1 MPDLA
6 SRLVLTGLLILA
18 APPPASSSTA
28 AAGACSG
35 GGVATAPSGPAG
47 DPGAPN
53 PPEAAAPDTP
63 AAPQPGTPATPQ
75 PGTPA
80 TPQPDTPVAPQPDG
94 PAAPQAVTPAAP
106 PRAPAADS
114 AAAPAPTAPTAAPP
128 QASTRQEAPPT
139 PSPPRFSG
147 EIKVIGQSPL
157 EGAGQAGA
165 RAAATVES
173 ATSADIAVM
182 QPLEISDFM
191 ASRLASVMAADT
203 QGNPFE
209 RDLQI
214 RGFTASPVLGTPQGI
229 ALYQDG
235 VRLNEPFGDT
245 IDWDLIPLAAVLRL
259 DLVQGASPM
268 FGLNAEGGV
277 ITLDTKTGLTDPGVQ
292 ANLHGGSFGS
302 RGLDGAAGHRWG
314 GASALV
320 ATDLYDEDG
329 WREHSPTKVGQLFGN
344 LGWAGDR
351 GSVDL
356 SVTGSEARLAGN
368 GATPV
373 QLLAEDPRAVFT
385 FPDATSRSSLLTAL
399 RFGWSPG
406 ATTLLDGNVYGRRI
420 LTSTVNGDASS
431 YDPCALAGNSGLLC
445 IGSGDGEQP
454 VRDQFGQNV
463 PVGTPPLNGAVND
476 TRTRE
481 TAFGGSFQAA
491 FSQDLAGRHNELLA
505 GATTD
510 LADARFAAQSELG
523 ILSADRDTLGDGL
536 VTLDSLVRVDSRLD
550 RTGLFVADTYLPR
563 DDLTVHLAG
572 RFDVAN
578 VHLDDQLG
586 GDLSGRQTF
595 HRFNPSAG
603 LTYALGQNIVVYG
616 RYAESSRPPNPIE
629 LTCSDPTAAC
639 RLPSA
644 FVSDPPLAQ
653 VVTRNFELGARGQL
667 SAGGGGIGGGIGG
680 QPAGLLARAGRV
692 QWSLALY
699 RADSLDD
706 ILFINS
712 GTLIGQGF
720 FANVGRTRR
729 QGLDLDLRGAAGE
742 PVSWFL
748 AFSLTDARF
757 ETPFL
762 AASPDNPFA
771 TNGTIAVARGARL
784 PLIPLY
790 DVKAGFDAGTQRWRA
805 GLEFLYLSPE
815 LLRGDEANLAPP
827 LPGQELVTATG
838 RVVLSKRLALVAR
851 ITNVLDRQLASF
863 GTFGE
868 AGEVLG
874 PGFDNPRFL
883 VPVAP
888 RAYTVGIQLGR

>member
-1 MPDLA
+1 MPGLA
-6 SRLVLTGLLILA
+6 AQLILAGFLILA
-18 APPPASSSTA
+18 AA
-28 AAGACSG
+28 
-35 GGVATAPSGPAG
+35 PAG
-47 DPGAPN
+47 PSVDP
-53 PPEAAAPDTP
+53 AAPDPPDPPDPP
-63 AAPQPGTPATPQ
+63 A
-75 PGTPA
+75 
-80 TPQPDTPVAPQPDG
+80 
-94 PAAPQAVTPAAP
+94 
-106 PRAPAADS
+106 
-114 AAAPAPTAPTAAPP
+114 AAAPATK
-128 QASTRQEAPPT
+128 EAPQPST
-139 PSPPRFSG
+139 PEASPQSPARQDVPPASPPRFSG
-147 EIKVIGQSPL
+147 EIKVIAQSPL
-157 EGAGQAGA
+157 GGASQAGA

-173 ATSADIAVM
+173 ATAADIAVA

-191 ASRLASVMAADT
+191 SSRLASVMATDT

-214 RGFTASPVLGTPQGI
+214 RGFTASPVLGTPEGI

-245 IDWDLIPLAAVLRL
+245 VDWDLIPLAAISRL
-259 DLVQGASPM
+259 DLAQGASPM

-277 ITLDTKTGLTDPGVQ
+277 ITLVTKSGLTDPGIQ

-302 RGLDGAAGHRWG
+302 RGLDGAAGRHWG

-329 WREHSPTKVGQLFGN
+329 WREHSPTKVGQLFSN
-344 LGWAGDR
+344 VGWAGDR
-351 GSVDL
+351 GSIDL
-356 SVTGSEARLAGN
+356 SLTGSEGRLAGN

-385 FPDATSRSSLLTAL
+385 FPDSTSRSSLLTAV

-406 ATTLLDGNVYGRRI
+406 STTLLDGNVYGRGI
-420 LTSTVNGDASS
+420 LTSTVNGDATS
-431 YDPCALAGNSGLLC
+431 YDPCTLAGDSGLLC
-445 IGSGDGEQP
+445 IGSGAGEQP
-454 VRDQFGQNV
+454 VNDQFGHTV
-463 PVGTPPLNGAVND
+463 PVGTPPLNGALND

-491 FSQDLAGRHNELLA
+491 FSQEVAGRHNELLA

-510 LADARFAAQSELG
+510 LADARFGAQSELG
-523 ILSADRDTLGDGL
+523 ILTDDRDTLGNGL
-536 VTLDSLVRVDSRLD
+536 VTLDSLVRVDSHLD
-550 RTGLFVADTYLPR
+550 HVGLFVADTFLPR
-563 DDLTVHLAG
+563 SDLTVHLAG
-572 RFDVAN
+572 RFDVAD
-578 VHLDDQLG
+578 VRLDDQLG
-586 GDLSGRQTF
+586 GDLSGRQTYR
-595 HRFNPSAG
+595 HFNPSAG
-603 LTYALGQNIVVYG
+603 LTYALAPSIAVYG
-616 RYAESSRPPNPIE
+616 RFSESSRPPNPIE
-629 LTCSDPTAAC
+629 LTCSDPTSGC

-644 FVSDPPLAQ
+644 FVSDPPLDQ
-653 VVTRNFELGARGQL
+653 VVTRSFEVGARGQL
-667 SAGGGGIGGGIGG
+667 AAGGGGSGGGR
-680 QPAGLLARAGRV
+680 PESLLARAGRV

-712 GTLIGQGF
+712 GTLIGQGY

-771 TNGTIAVARGARL
+771 DNGSIAVARGAHL

-790 DVKAGFDAGTQRWRA
+790 DVKAGFDVGSQRWRA

-815 LLRGDEANLAPP
+815 YLRGDEANLAPP
-827 LPGQELVTATG
+827 LPGQELFTATG
-838 RVVLSKRLALVAR
+838 RVVLSKRLSLVAR
-851 ITNVLDRQLASF
+851 ITNLLDRKLSSF

-868 AGEVLG
+868 ASDVLG
-874 PGFDNPRFL
+874 AAFDNPRFL
-883 VPVAP
+883 VPAAP
-888 RAYTVGIQLGR
+888 RAYTLGIQIGR

>member
-1 MPDLA
+1 MPALA
-6 SRLVLTGLLILA
+6 SRLILTGLLILA
-18 APPPASSSTA
+18 AAPPASSSTA
-28 AAGACSG
+28 TVAACSEGRVAAAAAGPSADPAAPEPP
-35 GGVATAPSGPAG
+35 VA
-47 DPGAPN
+47 GAPATK
-53 PPEAAAPDTP
+53 E
-63 AAPQPGTPATPQ
+63 APQPGTPE
-75 PGTPA
+75 
-80 TPQPDTPVAPQPDG
+80 
-94 PAAPQAVTPAAP
+94 AAPQEPAP
-106 PRAPAADS
+106 DS
-114 AAAPAPTAPTAAPP
+114 AATPTPAPPSAPAPPPGADPGGASP
-128 QASTRQEAPPT
+128 QAPARQEAPSAS
-139 PSPPRFSG
+139 PSLRFSG

-173 ATSADIAVM
+173 ATAADIAVA

-191 ASRLASVMAADT
+191 SSRLGSVTATDT

-245 IDWDLIPLAAVLRL
+245 VDWDLIPLAAISRL
-259 DLVQGASPM
+259 DLSQGASPM

-277 ITLDTKTGLTDPGVQ
+277 ITLVTKSGLTDPGIQ

-302 RGLDGAAGHRWG
+302 RGLDGAAGRRWG
-314 GASALV
+314 GASALF
-320 ATDLYDEDG
+320 ATDLYQEDG
-329 WREHSPTKVGQLFGN
+329 WREHSPTKVGQLFSN
-344 LGWAGDR
+344 VGWAGDR
-351 GSVDL
+351 GSIDL

-368 GATPV
+368 SATPV

-385 FPDATSRSSLLTAL
+385 FPDSASRSSLLTAV

-406 ATTLLDGNVYGRRI
+406 ATMLLDGNVYGRRI
-420 LTSTVNGDASS
+420 LTSTVNGDATS
-431 YDPCALAGNSGLLC
+431 YDPCSLAGDSGLLC

-454 VRDQFGQNV
+454 VRDQFGQTV
-463 PVGTPPLNGAVND
+463 AVGTPPLNGALND
-476 TRTRE
+476 TRTHE

-491 FSQDLAGRHNELLA
+491 FSQDVAGRHNELLA

-510 LADARFAAQSELG
+510 LADARFGAQSELG
-523 ILSADRDTLGDGL
+523 ILTGDRDTLGNGL

-550 RTGLFVADTYLPR
+550 RVGLFVADTFLPR

-572 RFDVAN
+572 RLDVAA
-578 VHLDDQLG
+578 VRLDDQLG

-603 LTYALGQNIVVYG
+603 LTYALGPSLAVYG

-629 LTCSDPTAAC
+629 LTCSDPTSGC

-644 FVSDPPLAQ
+644 FVSDPPLDQ
-653 VVTRNFELGARGQL
+653 VVTRSFEVGARGQL
-667 SAGGGGIGGGIGG
+667 AAAGGGNGGGR
-680 QPAGLLARAGRV
+680 PEGLLARAGRV

-712 GTLIGQGF
+712 GTLIGQGY

-742 PVSWFL
+742 PVAWFV
-748 AFSLTDARF
+748 AFNLTDARF

-771 TNGTIAVARGARL
+771 DNGSIAVARGAHL

-790 DVKAGFDAGTQRWRA
+790 DVKAGFDVGSQRWRA

-815 LLRGDEANLAPP
+815 YLRGDEANLAPP
-827 LPGQELVTATG
+827 LPGQELFTATG
-838 RVVLSKRLALVAR
+838 RVVLSKRLSLIAR
-851 ITNVLDRQLASF
+851 ITNLLNRKLSSF

-868 AGEVLG
+868 ASDVLG
-874 PGFDNPRFL
+874 PAFDNPRFL
-883 VPVAP
+883 VPAAP
-888 RAYTVGIQLGR
+888 RAYTVGIQIGH